1 MKKILK
7 LLAMVVWYIGF
18 VALSLKSYKLFVEA
32 YSINTNLSYLILFLV
47 LGFLLSLLKT
57 KYFFIKSCQ
66 KNLLRIDSLESPKIW
81 QFYRLGFFIFLI
93 IVISL
98 GAFLSHIA
106 SGNYFFLASVGII
119 DMALALALLFSS
131 FEFYKNMTI

>member
-1 MKKILK
+1 MKKVLK

-57 KYFFIKSCQ
+57 KYIFIKSCQ

-81 QFYRLGFFIFLI
+81 QFYRLGFFIFLM

>member
-1 MKKILK
+1 MKKVLK

-57 KYFFIKSCQ
+57 KYIFIKSCQ

-81 QFYRLGFFIFLI
+81 QFYRLGFFIFLM

-119 DMALALALLFSS
+119 DMGLALALLFSS

>member
-18 VALSLKSYKLFVEA
+18 VALSLKSYKLFAEA
-32 YSINTNLSYLILFLV
+32 YSINNNLSYLTSFLV

-57 KYFFIKSCQ
+57 KYIFIKSCQ

-81 QFYRLGFFIFLI
+81 QFYRLGFFIFLM

>member
-57 KYFFIKSCQ
+57 KYIFIKSCQ

-131 FEFYKNMTI
+131 FEFYKNLTI

>member
-1 MKKILK
+1 MKKVLK

-57 KYFFIKSCQ
+57 KYIFIKSCQ

-106 SGNYFFLASVGII
+106 LGNYFFLASVGII

>member
-57 KYFFIKSCQ
+57 KYIFIKSCQ

-81 QFYRLGFFIFLI
+81 QFYRLGFFIFLM